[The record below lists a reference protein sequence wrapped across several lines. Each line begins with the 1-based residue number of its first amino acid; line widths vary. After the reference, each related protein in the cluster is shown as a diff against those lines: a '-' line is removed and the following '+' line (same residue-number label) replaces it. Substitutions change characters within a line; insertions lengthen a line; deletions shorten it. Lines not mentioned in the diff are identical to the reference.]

1 MLYVACRETGDFIEM
16 VDSVNAGKNLINEYE
31 KQDKENGVYTEN
43 FYDIVDENHCSIN
56 NMMFADYDNNRY
68 FKIISNN
75 NSGLNEC
82 EEYHIEDDEMVFT
95 DMVRMTDRELSKLYT
110 IEV

>member
-1 MLYVACRETGDFIEM
+1 MLYVACKETGEFID
-16 VDSVNAGKNLINEYE
+16 VVNSVNAGKNLINEYE
-31 KQDKENGVYTEN
+31 EQDKENGVHTED
-43 FYDIVDENHCSIN
+43 FYENHCSVN
-56 NMMFADYDNNRY
+56 NMMFVDYDNNRY
-68 FKIISNN
+68 FKVISNN